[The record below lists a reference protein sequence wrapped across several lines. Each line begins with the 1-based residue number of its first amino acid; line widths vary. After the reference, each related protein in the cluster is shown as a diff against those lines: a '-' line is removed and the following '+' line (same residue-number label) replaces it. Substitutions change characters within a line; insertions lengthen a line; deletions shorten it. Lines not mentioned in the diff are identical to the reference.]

1 MSIKINNLLSGY
13 NAANAAQKENKPFIR
28 ENVNAGERSGKFD
41 RLTISVEGKTVTY
54 KAASSQKSIL
64 SGGINYSYNLSEEA
78 DKLTQSDGTKEGV
91 SWQTKA
97 ANLNKAYN
105 DLRNEIVQG
114 YENGIR
120 QVNVIDESSETG
132 YRTLTMEE
140 ELNALD
146 AAYEK
151 NAKAFEELSSQQE
164 KAQGI
169 IGEWQQQTAA
179 IKSSRP
185 MVSSSENDEGIR
197 TASDIIKEHSPETYE
212 KIGGYI
218 SDYRNTKDS
227 GYLMKASNLMLDW
240 LHESYPKHPEWFGE
254 EAANTENTEDHDS
267 EGIRSGFDIMREHS
281 PETADKMDDFIRSF
295 CNTGIRSYLEKAANL
310 AISWLKENYSVHPS
324 WFK

>member
-41 RLTISVEGKTVTY
+41 RLTISGEGKTVTY
-54 KAASSQKSIL
+54 NAVNRQKSIL

-114 YENGIR
+114 YENGTR

-164 KAQGI
+164 KTQDI
-169 IGEWQQQTAA
+169 IGEWQQQIAA

-185 MVSSSENDEGIR
+185 TVSSSENDDGIR
-197 TASDIIKEHSPETYE
+197 TASDIIK
-212 KIGGYI
+212 
-218 SDYRNTKDS
+218 
-227 GYLMKASNLMLDW
+227 
-240 LHESYPKHPEWFGE
+240 
-254 EAANTENTEDHDS
+254 
-267 EGIRSGFDIMREHS
+267 EHS

-310 AISWLKENYSVHPS
+310 AISWLKENYSAHPS